1 MRHAWP
7 LAILLL
13 TAQPAL
19 AAFDETTPRPNLAL
33 LKTQI
38 ESGRAGLAIT
48 PLNDWLIKK
57 PNDTDALNLLGY
69 AYRKLKRWDE
79 SRQHYERALKI
90 EPAHIGAL
98 EYMGEL
104 ELQTGNPDAA
114 RTLLI
119 RLQKACPDGCHEL
132 DDLLQ
137 AFKDHGQTTGG

>member
-7 LAILLL
+7 LAIFLL
-13 TAQPAL
+13 TAQSAL
-19 AAFDETTPRPNLAL
+19 AAFDETDPRPDLAVI
-33 LKTQI
+33 KAQI
-38 ESGRAGLAIT
+38 KAGGAGLTIT
-48 PLNDWLIKK
+48 PLHDWLIKR
-57 PNDTDALNLLGY
+57 PDDADALNMLGY
-69 AYRKLKRWDE
+69 AYRKLEQWGE

-90 EPAHIGAL
+90 NPAHIGAL

-119 RLQKACPDGCHEL
+119 RLRKACPDGCHEL